1 MYRLAQV
8 SRRHH
13 RPVRRAGRAVR
24 PRVRR
29 PARQPQLRR
38 RAGVAHV
45 LRPRPDRPA
54 AAARR
59 VPGARCAR
67 CTLGNVDALPARR
80 DARPRREGRARRPAS
95 SSATSITGEVHLA
108 CRRTRWCS
116 PPAATATS
124 STCPPTRRT
133 ATSPPR
139 GGRTSAARYFA
150 NPCYTQ
156 IHPTCIPASDDF
168 QSKLTLMSESLRN
181 DGRIWVPEAD
191 ATTRARPTRSPRP
204 TATTSSSAATPS
216 FGNLVARDVA
226 SRAIKREVDAGP
238 RRRAAEERRLP
249 RLRRRRSSAS
259 ARTSSRSATATS
271 SRCTSASPTRTRTAC
286 RCASTPPST
295 TRWAGSGST
304 TTS

>member
-8 SRRHH
+8 SVEHH

-29 PARQPQLRR
+29 PARQPLVRR

-67 CTLGNVDALPARR
+67 CTLGNVELYHAHR
-80 DARPRREGRARRPAS
+80 DARPRREGRPRRRHRRP
-95 SSATSITGEVHLA
+95 ATSITGEVHSMSA
-108 CRRTRWCS
+108 PRGRARHRRLRQRLL
-116 PPAATATS
+116 PLDQRQGA
-124 STCPPTRRT
+124 

-139 GGRTSAARYFA
+139 GGRTSAARCFA
-150 NPCYTQ
+150 NPCFTQ

-181 DGRIWVPEAD
+181 DGRVWVPEAD
-191 ATTRARPTRSPRP
+191 RRHRARPTRSPRT
-204 TATTSSSAATPS
+204 TATTSSSAATPRS
-216 FGNLVARDVA
+216 ATSCRA
-226 SRAIKREVDAGP
+226 TSRHA
-238 RRRAAEERRLP
+238 
-249 RLRRRRSSAS
+249 RSSA
-259 ARTSSRSATATS
+259 R
-271 SRCTSASPTRTRTAC
+271 
-286 RCASTPPST
+286 STP
-295 TRWAGSGST
+295 AAASGR
-304 TTS
+304 